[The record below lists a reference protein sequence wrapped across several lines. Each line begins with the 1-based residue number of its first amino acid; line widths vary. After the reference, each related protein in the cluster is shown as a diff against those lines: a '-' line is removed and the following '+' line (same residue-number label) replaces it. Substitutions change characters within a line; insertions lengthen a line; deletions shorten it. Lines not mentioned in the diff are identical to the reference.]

1 METCRAAG
9 SVSPVSYGAGGAAVD
24 TPGLGF
30 RWMDA
35 EPLPGAPAP
44 VLGDGNLALLRELG
58 MADEAIARLCRSGVL
73 GAPQS

>member
-1 METCRAAG
+1 M
-9 SVSPVSYGAGGAAVD
+9 SYGAGGAAVD

-35 EPLPGAPAP
+35 EPQPGAPAP
-44 VLGDGNLALLRELG
+44 ALGDGNLALLRELG
-58 MADEAIARLCRSGVL
+58 MTDDAIARLCRSGVL